1 MKEHQDFSKIP
12 ANACTLVVGEFEL
25 GDNGENAK
33 TAPYRMVAR
42 SGKPIEHPYWGR
54 IVHDLEG
61 MKTHKPRLT
70 IDYVHDA
77 KEIVGYLNHFDI
89 TSGDLI
95 ATGAIVPFKDSDR
108 ATEILFKSRAGV
120 PYEASIN
127 FGGDGIKIEEVPEGF
142 VTQVN
147 GYELEGP
154 AVVVREWPLRGVA
167 VCPYGADMN
176 TESMSFSDGKE
187 YAAKVFTT
195 EPTNP
200 TEETSMSDAAV
211 EVAAE
216 VVTPEAVELEQIEQP
231 VEAEATEAD
240 EAQAEPAVEAVET
253 EGEEEAAEQP
263 AEEPEAEPEAQ
274 EEPKAEL
281 SRTDF
286 LAMVDEFGA
295 DVATDVVRQG
305 GDYVTALKLALNKAQ
320 DENTHLQEQVQ
331 NLSQRKGGEPAPVFD
346 GKPKTTLRT
355 LCEQG
360 ATSRKK

>member
-1 MKEHQDFSKIP
+1 MTNKDFSKIP

-25 GDNGENAK
+25 GENGENAK
-33 TAPYRMVAR
+33 SAPMRLVAR
-42 SGKPIEHPYWGR
+42 SGKAIEHPYWGR
-54 IVHDLEG
+54 IVHDLAG
-61 MKTHKPRLT
+61 MKTHKPRLP
-70 IDYVHDA
+70 IDYVHDS
-77 KEIVGYLNHFDI
+77 KEVIGYLNKFDI
-89 TSGDLI
+89 SSGDLV
-95 ATGAIVPFKDSDR
+95 ASGALVPFKDNDR
-108 ATEILFKSRAGV
+108 ATEVLFKSKSGV

-176 TESMSFSDGKE
+176 TASNTFADGKE
-187 YAAKVFTT
+187 YAAKVIMT

-211 EVAAE
+211 EVVAEVETPDAAE
-216 VVTPEAVELEQIEQP
+216 MEQIETP
-231 VEAEATEAD
+231 VETEST
-240 EAQAEPAVEAVET
+240 EAQAVEVEEV
-253 EGEEEAAEQP
+253 EGDEVVEQP
-263 AEEPEAEPEAQ
+263 AAEPEAEPEEQ

-281 SRTDF
+281 SRTEF

-295 DVATDVVRQG
+295 EIATETVRQG
-305 GDYVTALKLALNKAQ
+305 GDYVAALKLALDKAKSEADQ
-320 DENTHLQEQVQ
+320 LREQVK
-331 NLSQRKGGEPAPVFD
+331 NFSQRKSGNPAPVVD
-346 GKPKTTLRT
+346 NKPKTTLRT

-360 ATSRKK
+360 ASSQRK